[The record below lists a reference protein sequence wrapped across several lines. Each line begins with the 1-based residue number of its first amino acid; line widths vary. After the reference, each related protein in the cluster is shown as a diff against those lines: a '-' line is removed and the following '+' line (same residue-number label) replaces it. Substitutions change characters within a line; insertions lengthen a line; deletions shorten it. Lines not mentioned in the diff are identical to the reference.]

1 MFDTEEHSGLSSG
14 YTFVN
19 YKNRTDTVVAVDD
32 TMSRV
37 GAGPTV
43 RGAPS
48 EMSSSVSSDGFSGYR
63 FPTEIY
69 TLHTASDS
77 YTGAAQGSG
86 NAPIGSLG
94 GGNQQDITG
103 AMTLSGELIRMSF
116 GETSR
121 HDDDAGDDEQY
132 VDLEAGIGNNDNHHT
147 GAIASDASK
156 GVLQKN
162 GIGAAV
168 ARPVVTSNTTNTLV
182 TVPAPAILTSNEK
195 NSFYVT
201 PLTHHPFFAHR
212 HDSVSNNE
220 KAVSVVDR
228 SFAGLSTPRH
238 RDVFT
243 YPMMRLLSYP
253 LLTLLVAIFG
263 LVFAAFG
270 TMTWLDIEMTA
281 LGAQLVFAVIFL
293 AIVAVVFGT
302 DE

>member
-1 MFDTEEHSGLSSG
+1 MLRS
-14 YTFVN
+14 
-19 YKNRTDTVVAVDD
+19 
-32 TMSRV
+32 
-37 GAGPTV
+37 
-43 RGAPS
+43 
-48 EMSSSVSSDGFSGYR
+48 
-63 FPTEIY
+63 
-69 TLHTASDS
+69 
-77 YTGAAQGSG
+77 
-86 NAPIGSLG
+86 
-94 GGNQQDITG
+94 
-103 AMTLSGELIRMSF
+103 
-116 GETSR
+116 ETSR